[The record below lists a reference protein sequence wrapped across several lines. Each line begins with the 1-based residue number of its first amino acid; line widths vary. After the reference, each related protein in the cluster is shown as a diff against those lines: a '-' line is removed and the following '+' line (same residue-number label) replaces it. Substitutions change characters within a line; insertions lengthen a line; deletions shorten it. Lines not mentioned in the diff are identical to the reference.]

1 MKILLMNQFFWPDSA
16 ATSQLLTDLAREL
29 TAQGHRVDVI
39 CGGTYATT
47 DQGNAPAVSIH
58 RVKGLPFSRGNVG
71 RILSYLSFYLGAAWR
86 ALTMPQPDVVLTLTT
101 PPLLS
106 LIGAVVHRIRGARFY
121 IWEMDM
127 YPDVAVDLGYI
138 RSGSLLQKLTG
149 GLADWSRRQADG
161 IVALGECMRTRL
173 IARAVE
179 PAKITVV
186 HNWADST
193 QIRVLPGR
201 LTESTLHL
209 VYSGNLG
216 LAHDVNTITAA
227 MLQLRDD
234 SRFSFTFI
242 GGGSRRVELADFVAG
257 NSIHSV
263 SMRPYV
269 PRADLSETLG
279 LGDIGLV
286 TQRDD
291 TCGSVVPSK
300 VYGLMA
306 AGRPILFIG
315 PSAATPAHII
325 ETHACGWRVACG
337 DPDSL
342 VQLLRHLAIHPEEV
356 TLAGIN
362 ARHAL
367 ETNYDLSLGTK
378 RMISV
383 LTGKTGFPPTFSSP
397 ADLAGDPVTPMRS

>member
-29 TAQGHRVDVI
+29 RAEGHAVDVI
-39 CGGTYATT
+39 CGGTYAAA
-47 DQGNAPAVSIH
+47 GEENAPDATIH
-58 RVKGLPFSRGNVG
+58 RVKSLRFSRGTLG
-71 RILSYLSFYLGAAWR
+71 RVSSYLSFYIGAAWR
-86 ALTMPQPDVVLTLTT
+86 ALTMPRPDVVLTLTT

-106 LIGAVVHRIRGARFY
+106 LIGAVVHRLRGTRFF

-138 RSGSLLQKLTG
+138 RSGSLLHRLTG
-149 GLADWSRRQADG
+149 TLADWSRRQADG

-173 IARAVE
+173 IARGVH
-179 PAKITVV
+179 PSKITVV
-186 HNWADST
+186 HNWADSR
-193 QIRVLPGR
+193 QIRVLPSR
-201 LTESTLHL
+201 LTDGRLHL

-216 LAHDVNTITAA
+216 LAHDLDTITAA

-234 SRFSFTFI
+234 SRFSFTFV
-242 GGGSRRVELADFVAG
+242 GGGSRRTELTAFVEANKI
-257 NSIHSV
+257 NSV
-263 SMRPYV
+263 TMRPYV

-315 PSAATPAHII
+315 PAAATPAQVI
-325 ETHACGWRVACG
+325 ETHSCGWRVACG
-337 DPDSL
+337 DSDSL
-342 VQLLRHLAIHPEEV
+342 AQLLQHLAAHPKEIHS
-356 TLAGIN
+356 AGAN

-367 ETNYDLSLGTK
+367 ETNYDFSLGTK
-378 RMISV
+378 RMIAV
-383 LTGKTGFPPTFSSP
+383 LTGDTSFPCTYSSP
-397 ADLAGDPVTPMRS
+397 QLSGDPVTSLRS